1 MNWLPRPAE
10 GHAWV
15 APSVLS
21 ADFSRL
27 EADLQSM
34 TAAGAD
40 FLHLDVMDG
49 HFVPNI
55 TFGPF
60 ICSALRKLSSLPLDA
75 HLMISRPDN
84 YLEPFATAGID
95 GLTIHVEADA
105 EIAPTLARIGE
116 LGMKRGISLKPGT
129 PLEDILPY
137 LDQVDLILVMS
148 VEPGFGGQV
157 FNPVAVEKIAELH
170 RRRSVEGLD
179 FLINVDGGINGETGL
194 LCREAGADI
203 LVSGSW
209 LFGAADRAQRVRI
222 LQG

>member
-10 GHAWV
+10 GCAWV

-27 EADLQSM
+27 EDDLQSM

-60 ICSALRKLSSLPLDA
+60 ICGALRKLSTLPLDA

-84 YLEPFATAGID
+84 YLEPFAKSGID

-105 EIAPTLARIGE
+105 DVSSTLARIGE
-116 LGMKRGISLKPGT
+116 LGMKRGISLKPDT
-129 PLEDILPY
+129 PLEKILPY
-137 LDQVDLILVMS
+137 LNQLDLVLVMS

-157 FNPVAVEKIAELH
+157 FNPGAVEKIAELD
-170 RRRSVEGLD
+170 RRRAAESLE
-179 FLINVDGGINGETGL
+179 FLINVDGGINGETGP

-209 LFGAADRAQRVRI
+209 LFGAEDRPGRVQV
-222 LQG
+222 LKG

>member
-10 GHAWV
+10 GCAWV

-27 EADLQSM
+27 EDDLQSM

-60 ICSALRKLSSLPLDA
+60 ICGALRKLSSLPLDA

-84 YLEPFATAGID
+84 YLEPFAKSGID

-105 EIAPTLARIGE
+105 DVSSTLARIGE
-116 LGMKRGISLKPGT
+116 LGMKRGISLKPDT
-129 PLEDILPY
+129 PLEKILPY
-137 LDQVDLILVMS
+137 LNQLDLVLVMS

-157 FNPVAVEKIAELH
+157 FNPGAVEKIAELD
-170 RRRSVEGLD
+170 RRRAAESLE
-179 FLINVDGGINGETGL
+179 FLINVDGGINGETGP

-209 LFGAADRAQRVRI
+209 LFGAEDRPGRVQV
-222 LQG
+222 LKG